1 MGWPGSAWRVLLIKT
16 SLIVI
21 LYKQTGSLSDQ
32 PTNNFINYVQ
42 PTAPR
47 HLDVYLLFALLSLLD
62 TDSTDPYITES
73 LLDCYVILPNFDNQ
87 TREVED

>member
-1 MGWPGSAWRVLLIKT
+1 MGWPGSARRVLLIKT

-32 PTNNFINYVQ
+32 PTNNIINYVQ

-47 HLDVYLLFALLSLLD
+47 HLDVYLLFALLLLLD
-62 TDSTDPYITES
+62 TDSTDTYITEG
-73 LLDCYVILPNFDNQ
+73 LLECNVILPNNDNQ